1 MRRIRTTRRTRL
13 ATLLTVLLLVFSAT
27 PALAAPP
34 ARPITVSQNGYRVVI
49 HPDGFRYEIRT
60 ADGRLLAPAHAES
73 GLRVHRDGAAEPA
86 DAVSTKLVGTGRTAV
101 LAVTMTDD
109 TTVTVRIRA
118 ARPGTAQFS
127 LAPLGGPA
135 TVDFRTGPAG
145 PAFGLGDTGAQSDTA
160 LPGTPC
166 GGKVLPRETAELT
179 GIVRD
184 DMTNEGSCKRFL
196 STFVIFPKQG
206 LGQVLIT
213 ERQKRVAL
221 TTTENRLGAG
231 GVDRVDGLYYFAGS
245 PKQIYANYQQVRR
258 AEGYPDVQPRPD
270 LFEVGWEAYGALAWD
285 TYQTSV
291 QETLGRFVAEN
302 YPLRWAVVG
311 SGFWPG
317 PRGNPVEGTTN
328 SFGMW
333 DDTEEPG
340 RDDGLPNPRYPD
352 VPALREF
359 LKSNDMALLL
369 GARNNFKAMPEDGG
383 NYNTTYDGPATT
395 EALERGY
402 YLTDEDGTPTV
413 ATRTQFPAGASY
425 VLDGDNPEAVA
436 WYVKQNA
443 KWGAD
448 GVKEDAMLYEPKL
461 YRDGNWNPLNE
472 ALAKSGQLVIVRNS
486 AYSVP
491 GDTLRINDTL
501 FGKGEDFHHDPDRM
515 PINLLNFAASG
526 AGNVYPDIVGGTPRS
541 EPTDESYR
549 RYFVRNAMFNALTP
563 SMAFGR
569 GPWVL
574 EYAPFEQAAR
584 KAADFHSALHPYI
597 YDAVL
602 DGHAT
607 GYPSAMTPLPIA
619 YPNDERTYDLASHDG
634 RRYEWLVGESLLAT
648 PVFGRD
654 FDTAQTRDVY
664 LPAGKWIDYETG
676 ARFTGPATL
685 DDYPLGVD
693 RVPAFVGGK
702 GVLVTRAE
710 KGLTAKVFPVTR
722 GRSTYEWTDGRATS
736 TIVNANSGWD
746 PRSLKLTDTTT
757 HRTIKFT
764 VDSVTG
770 ALTFPIAD
778 GHDYRLTGGGRATDT
793 LPVER
798 TAPDQVTGL
807 SHTVEAGVT
816 SLSWKAS
823 PGARG
828 YVVVRDGG
836 DCADAVVASTTSAT
850 SVAIGAEGSGGE
862 FRVTAYN
869 TVGRAAPSAPH
880 EIPEAENPGPVVVT
894 NEQNTAPCSG
904 PVPYTETG
912 TWSVSA
918 LKGFDGSGT
927 RYSSAADATATWQA
941 PVPSGRYTVE
951 VWAPADVR
959 NTTAARYTVAGEEIV
974 VDQLADGGQWRRL
987 GEWDFTD
994 TAAVTLTV
1002 SGAGL
1007 HRTDAVRFT
1016 RIES

>member
-1 MRRIRTTRRTRL
+1 MRIRVTRRARL
-13 ATLLTVLLLVFSAT
+13 ITLVTALLLTVSST
-27 PALAAPP
+27 PAVAAPS
-34 ARPITVSQNGYRVVI
+34 ARPITLHQNGYRVVI
-49 HPDGFRYEIRT
+49 HPDGFRYEIRA

-73 GLRVHRDGAAEPA
+73 GLRIQRAGAAEPA
-86 DAVSTKLVGTGRTAV
+86 DAVSTRLVGDGSTAV
-101 LAVTMTDD
+101 LAVGMADGS
-109 TTVTVRIRA
+109 TVTVRIRA
-118 ARPGTAQFS
+118 ARHGTAQFS
-127 LAPLGGPA
+127 VAPLGGPA

-145 PAFGLGDTGAQSDTA
+145 PAFGLGDTGAQADVA

-206 LGQVLIT
+206 LGQVLFT

-245 PKQIYANYQQVRR
+245 PKQIYANYKEVRHH
-258 AEGYPDVQPRPD
+258 AGYADVKPRPD

-285 TYQTSV
+285 TYQSSV
-291 QETLGRFVAEN
+291 QETLGRFVAEG
-302 YPLRWAVVG
+302 YPLRWAVIG

-352 VPALREF
+352 VAGLRDF
-359 LKSNDMALLL
+359 LSSNDLALLL

-383 NYNTTYDGPATT
+383 NYNPANDGPATT

-402 YLTDEDGTPTV
+402 YLTDPDGTPTV

-425 VLDGDNPEAVA
+425 VLDGNNPDAVA
-436 WYVKQNA
+436 WYVEQNA
-443 KWGAD
+443 KWGAA

-461 YRDGNWNPLNE
+461 YVDGNWNPLNE
-472 ALAKSGQLVIVRNS
+472 ALAKSGQLVIVRNT

-491 GDTLRINDTL
+491 GDTMRINDTL
-501 FGKGEDFHHDPDRM
+501 FGHGEDFHHDPDRI
-515 PINLLNFAASG
+515 PINLLNYAASG
-526 AGNVYPDIVGGTPRS
+526 AANGYPDIVGGTPRT

-569 GPWVL
+569 GPWTL

-602 DGHAT
+602 DGHTT

-619 YPNDERTYDLASHDG
+619 YPNDENTYGLAAHDG
-634 RRYEWLVGESLLAT
+634 RRYEWLLGDSLLAT

-664 LPAGKWIDYETG
+664 LPAGTWIDYETG

-685 DDYPLGVD
+685 DDYALGVD

-702 GVLVTRAE
+702 GVLVTRAGD
-710 KGLTAKVFPVTR
+710 GLAAKVFPVTR
-722 GRSTYEWTDGRATS
+722 GRSTYEWTDGRRAS

-746 PRSLKLTDTTT
+746 ADTLTLTDTTT
-757 HRTIKFT
+757 RRQVEFT
-764 VDSVTG
+764 VDRVTG
-770 ALTFPIAD
+770 ALSFPLVA
-778 GHDYRLTGGGRATDT
+778 GHDYRLTGGGSATHT
-793 LPVER
+793 LPVEQ
-798 TAPDQVTGL
+798 TAPEQVTGVT
-807 SHTVEAGVT
+807 HAVDGGVT
-816 SLSWKAS
+816 MLSWQAS

-828 YVVVRDGG
+828 YFVTRDGG
-836 DCADAVVASTTSAT
+836 SCGEAVVASTTGAT
-850 SVAIGAEGSGGE
+850 SVALGGAGYGGE

-869 TVGRAAPSAPH
+869 TVGRAAASEPH
-880 EIPEAENPGPVVVT
+880 EIPVTDVPGPVVVT
-894 NEQNTAPCSG
+894 NEQTTAPCAG
-904 PVPYTETG
+904 PVPYTEAG
-912 TWSVSA
+912 AWSVSA
-918 LKGFDGSGT
+918 LKGFDGTGT
-927 RYSSAADATATWQA
+927 RYSSAAGATATWQA
-941 PVPSGRYTVE
+941 AVPSGRYKAE
-951 VWAPADVR
+951 VWVPADTR
-959 NTTAARYTVAGEEIV
+959 NTSAARYTIAGDEVV
-974 VDQLADGGQWRRL
+974 VDQLAGGGQWQPL

-1002 SGAGL
+1002 SGTGL